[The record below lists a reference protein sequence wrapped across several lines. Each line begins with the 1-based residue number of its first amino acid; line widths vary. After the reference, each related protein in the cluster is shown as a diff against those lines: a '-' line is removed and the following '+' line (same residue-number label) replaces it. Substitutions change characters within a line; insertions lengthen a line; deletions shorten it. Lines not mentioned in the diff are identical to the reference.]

1 MLIIRLTSLVLASNL
16 LIKSVSL
23 TRAFSGFKTYA
34 MCNCK
39 QSPKPQNIVESIK
52 PG

>member
-1 MLIIRLTSLVLASNL
+1 MLTIRLTSLLLDSNL

-23 TRAFSGFKTYA
+23 TRIFSGFKPYT
-34 MCNCK
+34 MWNCK
-39 QSPKPQNIVESIK
+39 QSPKPQNIVENIE